1 MKQLAIILALAET
14 FAVPALAQQQPGGI
28 SGTVV
33 DAKTGQPIAHATL
46 YYYRS
51 PYVER
56 GQNRIMTLE
65 TNNNGYFSNI
75 ALEPG
80 RYVVMAR
87 FPGKV
92 QGCAVDDV
100 MSGEVARVRI
110 EMGHDAL
117 MCSGPRVHPAL
128 VDPNASADVYRV

>member
-1 MKQLAIILALAET
+1 MKQLAIILALAGT

-128 VDPNASADVYRV
+128 VDPNASADVYRI

>member
-1 MKQLAIILALAET
+1 MKYLAVMLALGGSLWTLA
-14 FAVPALAQQQPGGI
+14 FADELGGI

-33 DAKTGQPIAHATL
+33 DAKSGQPVANAQL

-51 PYVER
+51 PYREGGPNHVMALKANGR
-56 GQNRIMTLE
+56 GF
-65 TNNNGYFSNI
+65 FSDI
-75 ALEPG
+75 TLEPG
-80 RYVVMAR
+80 RYVIMAR

-100 MSGEVARVRI
+100 MGGETAHMKI
-110 EMGHDAL
+110 AIGHDQI

-128 VDPNASADVYRV
+128 VDPNVTADVYRI